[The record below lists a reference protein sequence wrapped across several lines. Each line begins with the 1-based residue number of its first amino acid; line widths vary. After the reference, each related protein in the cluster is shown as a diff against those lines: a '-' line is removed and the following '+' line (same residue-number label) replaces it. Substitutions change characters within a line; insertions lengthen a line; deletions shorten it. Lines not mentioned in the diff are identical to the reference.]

1 MSSRSFRFIDKKYQ
15 DLIRQGVN
23 KDEKSIEVF
32 RNMRRIY
39 GNKSPC
45 KKTVNRYWRQMKA
58 EKEEIN
64 RRNQDLT
71 VERLERLES
80 FRTRTTP
87 AATTTIPMAAENV
100 AESEDDL
107 EVIYIKPETGI
118 LQGPQPE
125 QILGDFIQNG
135 QRYFL
140 VKWKTQ
146 DENTIGEMILF
157 DFELFYAF

>member
-1 MSSRSFRFIDKKYQ
+1 MSCRSLRFIDKKYQ
-15 DLIRQGVN
+15 DFIRQGFN

-45 KKTVNRYWRQMKA
+45 ETTVNRYWRQMKA
-58 EKEEIN
+58 QKEEIH

-80 FRTRTTP
+80 FRTRTTSS
-87 AATTTIPMAAENV
+87 ATTTIPMAAENV

-107 EVIYIKPETGI
+107 EIIYIKPETENRI

-125 QILGDFIQNG
+125 QILGDFIKNG

-146 DENTIGEMILF
+146 VENTTGEIII
-157 DFELFYAF
+157 